1 VSPYCPPQVPSVVT
15 GRAVEELEG
24 LAEVSEELS
33 DGPLVELS
41 TPLVGLPAGVP
52 VQGPLWH
59 PVPQ

>member
-1 VSPYCPPQVPSVVT
+1 MPSVVT
-15 GRAVEELEG
+15 GKAVEELEG

-41 TPLVGLPAGVP
+41 TPLVELPAGVP